1 MLYCFAGSSTI
12 VHNFPKAD
20 ATNDTH
26 AYVCLYVLNIY
37 ICTKHAKNRVVINNR
52 TTPYKV
58 LPPVPNCLDAF
69 HVSLLY

>member
-1 MLYCFAGSSTI
+1 MQPMTHMRTFAYMYLT
-12 VHNFPKAD
+12 
-20 ATNDTH
+20 
-26 AYVCLYVLNIY
+26 YIY

-58 LPPVPNCLDAF
+58 LLPVPNCLDAF

>member
-12 VHNFPKAD
+12 VHNFSKAD

-37 ICTKHAKNRVVINNR
+37 M
-52 TTPYKV
+52 YKTRKESSG
-58 LPPVPNCLDAF
+58 D
-69 HVSLLY
+69 